1 MQQNGLG
8 LRIALRCKAG
18 VDATITGVIGLT
30 RMRKNSSAGGHPPR
44 HLRRRSQRHHG
55 LKAVKPPPPPSPLL
69 PKTTS
74 FTPIHIPTRRYCGAR
89 NISWC
94 SIRANR

>member
-30 RMRKNSSAGGHPPR
+30 RMRKKFICWWPPAPTPQAAFAAPSWVEGSQATSATFTLAAEDHLVYTNTYTNPPV
-44 HLRRRSQRHHG
+44 LRGSQYFLVLHQG
-55 LKAVKPPPPPSPLL
+55 QS
-69 PKTTS
+69 
-74 FTPIHIPTRRYCGAR
+74 
-89 NISWC
+89 
-94 SIRANR
+94 